1 MENTTIFGVAN
12 NKGQLIGEISQEPIT
27 KFESNGEYFYE
38 FKLIVARL
46 SQTVDIVPVTISQN
60 LTKSFNIK
68 LEGGQRVAL
77 SGEFR
82 SRNVQGD
89 GKSHLMLSF
98 FAKDILNEENLVDK
112 DCNKI
117 CLTGYICKLPIYRV
131 TPFER
136 QICDILLAVNR
147 PNYNKSDY
155 IPCIVWGRNAKF
167 IGNMPVGTKISIE
180 GRIQSR
186 NYTKQNDDGQSLN
199 KTAYEISVYKC
210 KLESDNESLQGKEE
224 A

>member
-1 MENTTIFGVAN
+1 MENTTLIGLSN
-12 NKGQLIGEISQEPIT
+12 NKGQLIGKVAPETTLE
-27 KFESNGEYFYE
+27 FESNGEKFYE
-38 FKLIVARL
+38 FKLIVSRL
-46 SQTVDIVPVTISQN
+46 SETVDTLPVTISQN
-60 LTKSFNIK
+60 LLQSSNIELKPGIK
-68 LEGGQRVAL
+68 LAL
-77 SGEFR
+77 KGEFR
-82 SRNVQGD
+82 SRNKQED
-89 GKSHLMLSF
+89 GKSHLILNF
-98 FAKDILNEENLVDK
+98 FAKDILSEKDLDEH

-117 CLTGYICKLPIYRV
+117 CLTGYICKTPIYRV

-155 IPCIVWGRNAKF
+155 LPCIVWGRNAKF
-167 IGNMPVGTKISIE
+167 MGAMPVGTKVYVE

-186 NYTKQNDDGQSLN
+186 NYVKQNQDGESLN

-210 KLESDNESLQGKEE
+210 KLESEVENLSHEEE

>member
-1 MENTTIFGVAN
+1 MENTTIFGLTN
-12 NKGQLIGEISQEPIT
+12 NKGQLIGKISEEPIT

-38 FKLIVARL
+38 LKLIVSRL
-46 SQTVDIVPVTISQN
+46 SETVDTIPVTISQN
-60 LTKSFNIK
+60 LIQSYNIK
-68 LEGGQRVAL
+68 LNSGEKVAF

-82 SRNVQGD
+82 SRNVQEN

-98 FAKDILNEENLVDK
+98 FAKDVLNQDNLVDK

-117 CLTGYICKLPIYRV
+117 CLTGYICKTPIYRV

-147 PNYNKSDY
+147 ANYNKSDY
-155 IPCIVWGRNAKF
+155 LPCIVWGRNAKF
-167 IGNMPVGTKISIE
+167 MGNMPVGTKVSIE

-186 NYTKQNDDGQSLN
+186 NYTKQNEEGQALN

-210 KLESDNESLQGKEE
+210 KLESENESLEGKEE